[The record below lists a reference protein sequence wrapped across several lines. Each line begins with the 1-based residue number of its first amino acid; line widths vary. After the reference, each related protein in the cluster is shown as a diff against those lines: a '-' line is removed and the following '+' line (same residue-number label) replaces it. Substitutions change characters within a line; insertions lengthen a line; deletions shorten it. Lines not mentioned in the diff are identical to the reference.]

1 VQALLNNKPKSLDYY
16 QVEKQAESTWPEQL
30 STLTQPLSKLFLRFI
45 PRSVNI
51 WLNWLLQQLIQLGF
65 STAQT
70 IPGQALTER
79 AVRQLLGF
87 CSS

>member
-1 VQALLNNKPKSLDYY
+1 VQALLNNKLKSLDNY

-30 STLTQPLSKLFLRFI
+30 STLTQPLSKFILRFI
-45 PRSVNI
+45 LRSVNI
-51 WLNWLLQQLIQLGF
+51 WLNWPLQQLIQLGF
-65 STAQT
+65 YSTQFRR
-70 IPGQALTER
+70 GQELTGR